1 MEKSMSVGK
10 YAFYY
15 GVTTGFIL
23 ALISLLA
30 YVPGLGAVIWIVRL
44 IALVFLTM
52 YFVRRYRDQFNG
64 GVLTSGEGFLLTFL
78 MFLYIGIIAA
88 LYTGVQVFLMST
100 KDSQEMF
107 DVLRETYDEAGL
119 DISDAMIRSVIGVV
133 PYVAGVFYIIG
144 HLIVGAI
151 FGAIYSS
158 SFKRE
163 KTFPTDENDLN
174 FN

>member
-1 MEKSMSVGK
+1 MENKMSLGK

-15 GVTTGFIL
+15 GITTGFIL

-30 YVPGLGAVIWIVRL
+30 YVPGLGSVIWIVRI
-44 IALVFLTM
+44 IALVMLTM

-64 GVLTSGEGFLLTFL
+64 GILTSGEGFKLTFL
-78 MFLYIGIIAA
+78 LFVYIGIIAA
-88 LYTGVQVFLMST
+88 LYSGFQVQIAAS

-107 DVLRETYDEAGL
+107 ELLRETYDNAGM
-119 DISDAMIRSVIGVV
+119 DISDSMIRSVIGIV
-133 PYVAGVFYIIG
+133 PYVTAIFYMIG

-158 SFKRE
+158 SLKRE
-163 KTFPTDENDLN
+163 PQPPVENNGTL
-174 FN
+174 